1 MQITQQ
7 TIQAINV
14 TQFAMLMAA
23 LSLGVERAV
32 ETLKGLVPVLGTP
45 IVAPAN
51 ASDADKAAAKK
62 KDELRG
68 AVVRLIAIAFGIG
81 AAIAAKTQIVSTAPF
96 LTDLGSLG
104 YVIVGLLTS
113 GGSAFWNHIIDILGA
128 LKTQQENKAQPP
140 SPQPPSPQPVLQGAG
155 AAAAAG
161 GGGKG

>member
-32 ETLKGLVPVLGTP
+32 ETIKGLVPMLGQP

-62 KDELRG
+62 KDEVRG

-81 AAIAAKTQIVSTAPF
+81 
-96 LTDLGSLG
+96 
-104 YVIVGLLTS
+104 
-113 GGSAFWNHIIDILGA
+113 
-128 LKTQQENKAQPP
+128 
-140 SPQPPSPQPVLQGAG
+140 
-155 AAAAAG
+155 
-161 GGGKG
+161 

>member
-1 MQITQQ
+1 MQITPQ
-7 TIQAINV
+7 TIQINV

-32 ETLKGLVPVLGTP
+32 ETLKGLVPALGTP

-62 KDELRG
+62 KDEIRG

-81 AAIAAKTQIVSTAPF
+81 AAVAAQTQITSTAPF
-96 LTDLGSLG
+96 LAGLGTLG

-113 GGSAFWNHIIDILGA
+113 GGSTFWNHIIDILGA
-128 LKTQQENKAQPP
+128 LKTQQENKTQPP
-140 SPQPPSPQPVLQGAG
+140 STQPPLPQPVPQAAG
-155 AAAAAG
+155 AAAG
-161 GGGKG
+161 GGGKI